1 MHGYRQWAAGAV
13 RRALEA
19 HTQHN
24 KKAIPLGSGGQPWT
38 PTRSGPDGATKERPI
53 AIDEEEKPLPEKPS
67 PDEAAHVNLSVGDEQ
82 KGEKPV
88 VDEHQRPEEGDMSDE
103 QLQKALEDLLRGES
117 AASASNKSRYLQYSS
132 PKASG
137 AVDVSTAI
145 AAVAL
150 STDDDEATVQSL
162 EREQRELKKLR
173 SRQQRD
179 VEGVNDEMVQ
189 DVMELL
195 RLFGVPYLVCPME
208 AEAQCAALEMLG
220 LVSGI
225 ITDDSDIFPFG
236 GKKVYKNIF
245 HNQKF
250 VEAFFAQDIQKELGF
265 SREDVIALAM
275 LLGSD
280 YTDGVRGIGIVN
292 ATEVVNAFPGID
304 GLREFKEWVQSFDLA
319 EEARRAAS
327 RKKKTDAELE
337 QMTPRE
343 RFEHTHASV
352 RRKWELGEAFPNTHV
367 VQAYL
372 SPQVDKSEERFSWNL
387 PDLAGLREF
396 CTRTFGWD
404 QAKTDGALLP
414 LMERAAAA
422 ANASGPGRAVQ
433 TRIDQFFRSYD
444 DQVKFA
450 KIKSKRLRS
459 AVEGRT
465 AVKAGDGDND
475 QSGSKGKD
483 IVVIDDD
490 NDAGGDADDVPTI
503 RPASSATKTTSRFFT
518 KKKTSMAAVAGGRGS
533 GKTKAT
539 PKRKSSAKK

>member
-1 MHGYRQWAAGAV
+1 MD
-13 RRALEA
+13 
-19 HTQHN
+19 
-24 KKAIPLGSGGQPWT
+24 S
-38 PTRSGPDGATKERPI
+38 
-53 AIDEEEKPLPEKPS
+53 
-67 PDEAAHVNLSVGDEQ
+67 Q
-82 KGEKPV
+82 KGKT
-88 VDEHQRPEEGDMSDE
+88 DGDVSDE
-103 QLQKALEDLLRGES
+103 QLQKALEDSLREES

-137 AVDVSTAI
+137 SIDVSAAI
-145 AAVAL
+145 TSAAASV
-150 STDDDEATVQSL
+150 DDDRVTVQSL
-162 EREQRELKKLR
+162 ESEQRELKKLR
-173 SRQQRD
+173 NRQQRD

-220 LVSGI
+220 LVNGI

-250 VEAFFAQDIQKELGF
+250 VEAFYAQDIRKELGF
-265 SREDVIALAM
+265 SREDIIALAM

-292 ATEVVNAFPGID
+292 ATEVVNTFPGID
-304 GLREFKEWVQSFDLA
+304 GLREFKQWVQSFDLA
-319 EEARRAAS
+319 EETRRAAS

-343 RFEHTHASV
+343 RFEYTHASV
-352 RRKWELGEAFPNTHV
+352 RRKWELGEAFPNNHV

-372 SPQVDKSEERFSWNL
+372 SPQVDKSEDRFSWSL

-433 TRIDQFFRSYD
+433 TRIDHFFRSYD

-465 AVKAGDGDND
+465 TTKAGGAE
-475 QSGSKGKD
+475 GILKD
-483 IVVIDDD
+483 KDVVVIDDD
-490 NDAGGDADDVPTI
+490 GGDDAPT
-503 RPASSATKTTSRFFT
+503 PEAAAPGTTTTSRFFK
-518 KKKTSMAAVAGGRGS
+518 KKKTSLAVVTGGQGS
-533 GKTKAT
+533 GKTKAAG
-539 PKRKSSAKK
+539 KRKSSGKK